1 MSDWLLSF
9 YERVDGRRVLLL
21 LDDYHAHQAA
31 VESTPPP
38 ANVHIQFFPTQHG
51 GINPPLKMGITQS
64 LKQHYRK
71 NYLSYLA
78 KGFQAGQNPVRTMNL
93 YYTLNWITRIWR
105 RDVANATIFKSFR
118 RSNLIEPQLT
128 ALSAPKIH
136 GLQELYN
143 TVIQYNRS
151 AQPATSLEQFL
162 DPVEEEVANETP
174 WFSLD
179 SENAELDEAF
189 RLVNF
194 CLPHNPSLRELKGLL
209 HICCTINLE
218 LRRIFGC

>member
-1 MSDWLLSF
+1 
-9 YERVDGRRVLLL
+9 
-21 LDDYHAHQAA
+21 
-31 VESTPPP
+31 
-38 ANVHIQFFPTQHG
+38 
-51 GINPPLKMGITQS
+51 
-64 LKQHYRK
+64 
-71 NYLSYLA
+71 
-78 KGFQAGQNPVRTMNL
+78 MNL
-93 YYTLNWITRIWR
+93 YYTLNWITRSWR

-151 AQPATSLEQFL
+151 AQPAISLEQFL

-189 RLVNF
+189 TIVPTGEF
-194 CLPHNPSLRELKGLL
+194 LPSPQSVITGIEGVIAYMLHRKSGTAEDLRV
-209 HICCTINLE
+209 LE
-218 LRRIFGC
+218 SMKDMAQREVMNSML